1 MNTSFQNRRVLLQR
15 SLTMATAMATQS
27 SAWAQALT
35 PLPAAVPAAVP
46 TAVPTQLRLL
56 CTGPAGSI
64 PDTIARRYAEA
75 LADRYP
81 AGVVVDNRAGAAG
94 QIAIA
99 ALKLAAS
106 DGTTLLLAQGAVATV
121 YPSFYKQL
129 AYDPVTD
136 LKPVSLAAE
145 ATLALAVGPSVPDSV
160 TTLSGLIAWLKR
172 NPQQANYGSPGNGT
186 LPHLVGAAFFLQAQ
200 TDAQHVVYNGGP
212 AAMVD
217 LMGGRLAALVLPEGM
232 LRQHASTGRLRVL
245 ATSGNGRSA
254 YMPGVASFAEQG
266 FSGLVV
272 REWFAFFAPGATSTG
287 TVEVASS
294 AIRLSA
300 ANAAVSSALAD
311 AGMQAVA
318 STPSAL
324 VQRIASEQREW
335 QAVLRATGVRA
346 E

>member
-1 MNTSFQNRRVLLQR
+1 MNTSFQNRRALLQR
-15 SLTMATAMATQS
+15 SLTMATAMATQGT
-27 SAWAQALT
+27 AWAQAPLLSPT
-35 PLPAAVPAAVP
+35 PA
-46 TAVPTQLRLL
+46 PTQLRLL
-56 CTGPAGSI
+56 CIGPPGSI

-75 LADRYP
+75 LSDRYP

-94 QIAIA
+94 QIAIS
-99 ALKLAAS
+99 ALKLAVP

-129 AYDPVTD
+129 AYDPVAD
-136 LKPVSLAAE
+136 LKPVSMAAE

-160 TTLSGLIAWLKR
+160 TTLSALIAWLKR

-186 LPHLVGAAFFLQAQ
+186 LPHLVGAAFFQQAQ
-200 TDAQHVVYNGGP
+200 TDVQHVVYNGGP

-217 LMGGRLAALVLPEGM
+217 LMGGRLATLVLPEGM

-254 YMPGVASFAEQG
+254 YMPNVASFAEQG
-266 FSGLVV
+266 YSGLVV
-272 REWFAFFAPGATSTG
+272 REWFAFFAPGGTPAG
-287 TVEVASS
+287 TVEAASS

-300 ANAAVSSALAD
+300 ASAAVAGALAD

-318 STPSAL
+318 STPNAL
-324 VQRIASEQREW
+324 AQRIASEQREW
-335 QAVLRATGVRA
+335 QAVLRATGIRA